1 MFDKLVAMLFEIG
14 IDTSRVTAQT
24 TFRQLN
30 MDSLSLTEL
39 AVMAAEETGT
49 RADAMTLDTTVAE
62 AAQQLAHAAQHQQ
75 A

>member
-14 IDTSRVTAQT
+14 IDTSHVTAQT
-24 TFRQLN
+24 TFRQLE

-39 AVMAAEETGT
+39 AVIAAEGGGAG
-49 RADAMTLDTTVAE
+49 ADGMTLDTTLDE
-62 AAQQLAHAAQHQQ
+62 AAQQLAHAARPQQ

>member
-24 TFRQLN
+24 TFRQLE

-39 AVMAAEETGT
+39 AVIASEETGA
-49 RADAMTLDTTVAE
+49 RADGMTLDTTLTE
-62 AAQQLAHAAQHQQ
+62 AAQQLTHAAQPQQ